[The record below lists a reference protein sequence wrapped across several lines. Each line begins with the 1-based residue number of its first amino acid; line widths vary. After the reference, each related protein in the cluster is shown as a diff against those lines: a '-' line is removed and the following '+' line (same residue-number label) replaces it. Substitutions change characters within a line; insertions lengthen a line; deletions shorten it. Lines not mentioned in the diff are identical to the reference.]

1 MLPVSVYREIM
12 KSLSDSNNRGYMSLK
27 LAVAEIARR
36 IDIALPDLK
45 EPVKM
50 IIAGGVA
57 VNFYCG
63 SRATTDVDASF
74 SRRIALPEDLVVPY
88 ETPDGKLLTVHLDT
102 NYNTTFAV
110 MHEDYEQDAIAIELR
125 DFVGKNIKLYLL
137 SPVDLAVS
145 KIARFEGPDRGD
157 IAALAQADLIGPK
170 DVAERAEDALS
181 YYVGSLDRVRGNL
194 REALR
199 IIEETR
205 RERRT

>member
-1 MLPVSVYREIM
+1 M
-12 KSLSDSNNRGYMSLK
+12 KSLSDRNNRGYMSLK
-27 LAVAEIARR
+27 RAVAEIARR

-63 SRATTDVDASF
+63 SRATVDVDASF
-74 SRRIALPEDLVVPY
+74 SRRIALPDDLVVPY

-110 MHEDYEQDAIAIELR
+110 MHEDYEQDAIAVELT
-125 DFVGKNIKLYLL
+125 DFVGKNIKLFLL

-145 KIARFEGPDRGD
+145 KIARLEGPDRGD
-157 IAALAQADLIGPK
+157 IAALAEARLISSK
-170 DVAERAEDALS
+170 DVAQRAEEAIS

-194 REALR
+194 RETLK
-199 IIEETR
+199 IIEDTQ
-205 RERRT
+205 RELHEQNRGLDHGR

>member
-1 MLPVSVYREIM
+1 M

-63 SRATTDVDASF
+63 SRATADVDASF

-110 MHEDYEQDAIAIELR
+110 MHEDYEQDAIAVELK

-137 SPVDLAVS
+137 SPVDLV
-145 KIARFEGPDRGD
+145 
-157 IAALAQADLIGPK
+157 
-170 DVAERAEDALS
+170 V
-181 YYVGSLDRVRGNL
+181 
-194 REALR
+194 
-199 IIEETR
+199 
-205 RERRT
+205 

>member
-1 MLPVSVYREIM
+1 VLPVSVYREIM

-88 ETPDGKLLTVHLDT
+88 EAPDGKLLTVHLDT

-110 MHEDYEQDAIAIELR
+110 MHEDYEQNAIAVELK

-157 IAALAQADLIGPK
+157 IAALAQADLISPK
-170 DVAERAEDALS
+170 DVGERTEDALS

-194 REALR
+194 REALK
-199 IIEETR
+199 IIEETQ
-205 RERRT
+205 RERHK

>member
-36 IDIALPDLK
+36 IDFALPDLK

-63 SRATTDVDASF
+63 SRATTDVGASF

-88 ETPDGKLLTVHLDT
+88 ETPDGKLLTST
-102 NYNTTFAV
+102 WTQITTP
-110 MHEDYEQDAIAIELR
+110 
-125 DFVGKNIKLYLL
+125 L
-137 SPVDLAVS
+137 SAWIVS
-145 KIARFEGPDRGD
+145 AGICARP
-157 IAALAQADLIGPK
+157 
-170 DVAERAEDALS
+170 
-181 YYVGSLDRVRGNL
+181 
-194 REALR
+194 
-199 IIEETR
+199 
-205 RERRT
+205 

>member
-1 MLPVSVYREIM
+1 MLPISVYRGIM
-12 KSLSDSNNRGYMSLK
+12 KSLNDSNNRGYMSLK

-36 IDIALPDLK
+36 IDVALPDLK

-63 SRATTDVDASF
+63 SRSTTDVDASF

-110 MHEDYEQDAIAIELR
+110 MHEDYEQDAIAVELK

-145 KIARFEGPDRGD
+145 KITRFEGPDRGD
-157 IAALAQADLIGPK
+157 IAALAQANLVNPK
-170 DVAERAEDALS
+170 DVAERAEDAIS

-194 REALR
+194 REALK
-199 IIEETR
+199 IIEDTQRELR
-205 RERRT
+205 R